1 MRSGSIIRSPG
12 HLAAAD
18 PLSQQLLSFDLVAD
32 GFWIA
37 RRGMPALSL
46 PITDGNCDDFI
57 VAIDKFFISRGD
69 FVIGTGG

>member
-1 MRSGSIIRSPG
+1 
-12 HLAAAD
+12 
-18 PLSQQLLSFDLVAD
+18 VAD

-57 VAIDKFFISRGD
+57 VAIDKFVISRMI
-69 FVIGTGG
+69 F